1 MSSNHLKTSTCVLCA
16 VIFSVTAGCGGSGP
30 SLIRP
35 SSSATSIGGSSPTVS
50 SPTGSSGS
58 APAPT
63 INGTPSTKAQVGLPY
78 SFTPTVQNSSGQPV
92 SFSIQNK
99 PAWASFSSTNG
110 TLSGTPAAADVGTD
124 SNIIISVSDSQK
136 SAALP
141 SFAISVATPPTC
153 TSSNSVAPSGSP
165 ASQVFGFPDGF
176 ASAQSDFTIGPDAA
190 TFSGSTIEV
199 TNGTVGQHEAGSAW
213 YNTKVNIQS
222 FTTDFTFRITPGGY
236 GMTFIIQN
244 DPRGTAASADANGI
258 GYFTYSTNNPDN
270 AIADSIGIAFN
281 ATPNSSSSTVEAN
294 PSLTG
299 LYIDGGLFIDSG
311 ISPVLDLTPQGIN
324 LQSGDVMDAHITY
337 DGTTLT
343 MVLTDTNTG
352 AQARVSWPVDIPAI
366 VGGDTAYVGFGAGTI
381 PAVAQT
387 VDSWSWWQ
395 GINPSLPPPTFC
407 AAAGSYTAPQTV
419 AISGPVGAAIY
430 YTTDGKPPTTASS
443 PYNSPITVSSSEYV
457 QAVAVES
464 GYTDSPVAGANY
476 SIGSSGMPPIDFP
489 NGFANAA
496 GLFSTVGT
504 ATINNSDIQL
514 TDSDPTQVSEVGAA
528 WYVVPVNVQNFTTS
542 FTMQFTRPSGYGMA
556 FVIQNQNGP
565 STDTSSTQVSGGP
578 YNLGLPISGL
588 GYQNTLASVA
598 VKFDSTTSPGNTT
611 GLYTD
616 GTAPTDTSL
625 QEPITGV
632 TLNSG
637 DPIDVTLTYNG
648 ATLSMSMKDTVTGGT
663 FSTSWPVDIPAIV
676 GGDTAYIGFTGATNW
691 NQDTIY
697 NISALTFQN

>member
-1 MSSNHLKTSTCVLCA
+1 MLSNHPKTSTWVLCS

-30 SLIRP
+30 SMIRP
-35 SSSATSIGGSSPTVS
+35 SSSAASVGGSFS
-50 SPTGSSGS
+50 STGTSGS
-58 APAPT
+58 TSAPT
-63 INGTPSTKAQVGLPY
+63 ISGTPLTKAQVGLPY
-78 SFTPTVQNSSGQPV
+78 SFTPTVQSSSGQSV

-99 PAWASFSSTNG
+99 PAWASFSSKNG
-110 TLSGTPAAADVGTD
+110 ALSGTPAAADVGTD
-124 SNIIISVSDSQK
+124 SNIIISVSSSQQ

-141 SFAISVATPPTC
+141 SFAIAVASPPNC
-153 TSSNSVAPSGSP
+153 TSSNSAAPSGSP
-165 ASQVFGFPDGF
+165 ASLVFGYSNGF
-176 ASAQSDFTIGPDAA
+176 AGAQSSFTIGPDAA

-199 TNGTVGQHEAGSAW
+199 TNGTVGPHEAGAAW

-244 DPRGTAASADANGI
+244 DPRGTAAHADANGI
-258 GYFTYSTNNPDN
+258 GYFAYSTNNPGT
-270 AIADSIGIAFN
+270 AIADSIGIVFN
-281 ATPNSSSSTVEAN
+281 ATPNGGGYTVEAN

-324 LQSGDVMDAHITY
+324 LQSGDVMEGHITY
-337 DGTTLT
+337 DGTILT

-352 AQARVSWPVDIPAI
+352 AQARFSWPVDIPAI
-366 VGGDTAYVGFGAGTI
+366 VGADTAYVGFGAGTI

-387 VDSWSWWQ
+387 LNSWSWWQ
-395 GINPSLPPPTFC
+395 GINPSLPSPTFC

-419 AISGPVGAAIY
+419 TISGPVGAAIY
-430 YTTDGKPPTTASS
+430 YTTNGKPPTTASTPYTS
-443 PYNSPITVSSSEYV
+443 PLTVSSSEYV
-457 QAVAVES
+457 QAMAVES
-464 GYTDSPVAGANY
+464 GYTDSPVTGANY
-476 SIGSSGMPPIDFP
+476 SIGSSGTPPIDFP
-489 NGFANAA
+489 NGFASAV
-496 GLFSTVGT
+496 GLFSTAGT

-514 TDSDPTQVSEVGAA
+514 TDSDPTQVSELGAA

-542 FTMQFTRPSGYGMA
+542 FTMQFTRASGYGMA

-565 STDTSSTQVSGGP
+565 SMDTTSTQVSGGP
-578 YNLGLPISGL
+578 YDLGLPVSGL

-616 GTAPTDTSL
+616 GAAPTATSL
-625 QEPITGV
+625 QTQITGI

-663 FSTSWPVDIPAIV
+663 FSTSWPVNIPAIV
-676 GGDTAYIGFTGATNW
+676 GGDSAYIGFTGTTNW